1 MTSWANSCRSAMIE
15 PGATIG
21 ILGGGQLGRMAGMAA
36 RSLGY
41 DVHVLDPDP
50 NCPASAIASRTIA
63 ARFDD
68 ADAAGSL
75 AERCAVVTLEIEQ
88 IGTAALAAVAARTAL
103 RPGAGAVHIIQDRI
117 RQNEWL
123 DAQGFPVGPFRAVS
137 SRDESVA
144 AFETLGRCIFKST
157 SGGYDGRG
165 QVRVSTADGA
175 AAAWTSLGAR
185 PCLVEQFLDI
195 DVEISMLVARRPAPV
210 GSARD
215 PEMVLFPP
223 SFNSHTQGILD
234 WAVLPARVP
243 DATVAR
249 ADEIARGIAGSL
261 GVEGLLAVEM
271 FVLADGRLLVNE
283 LAPRPHNTFHS
294 TERGCATSQFE
305 QLVRAV
311 CDLPLGSTEVLRP
324 AAIANLLG
332 DLWSDGD
339 PDFAAA
345 LLVPTVRLHLYG
357 KAAARPGRK
366 MGHVSAVGQTGDEA
380 VARVLGARDAMSTR
394 TR

>member
-1 MTSWANSCRSAMIE
+1 MIE

-21 ILGGGQLGRMAGMAA
+21 ILGGGQLGRMTGMAA

-50 NCPASAIASRTIA
+50 NCPASAIASRTVA

-68 ADAAGSL
+68 AAAAASL

-88 IGTAALAAVAARTAL
+88 IGTEALEAVASRTPL
-103 RPGAGAVHIIQDRI
+103 RPSARAVHIIQDRI
-117 RQNEWL
+117 RQKQWL
-123 DAQGFPVGPFRAVS
+123 EANQFPVGAFRVVC
-137 SRDESVA
+137 SREESVA

-157 SGGYDGRG
+157 TGGYDGRG
-165 QVRVSTADGA
+165 QVRVSSADA
-175 AAAWTSLGAR
+175 ASAAWSSLGAR

-195 DVEISMLVARRPAPV
+195 DTEISMLVARRPAAP
-210 GSARD
+210 GSSDA
-215 PEMVLFPP
+215 PETAVFPP
-223 SFNSHTQGILD
+223 ALNDHVHGILD
-234 WAVLPARVP
+234 WSVLPAP
-243 DATVAR
+243 TSPENVAR
-249 ADEIARGIAGSL
+249 ADTIARGLAKAL
-261 GVEGLLAVEM
+261 GVAGLIAVEL
-271 FVLADGRLLVNE
+271 FLTRDGRLLVNE

-332 DLWSDGD
+332 DLWTDGV

-345 LLVPTVRLHLYG
+345 LTVPTVRLHLYG
-357 KAAARPGRK
+357 KASARPGRK
-366 MGHVSAVGQTGDEA
+366 MGHLSAVGANGNEA
-380 VARVLGARDAMSTR
+380 LERVLRGRNAFRRST
-394 TR
+394 